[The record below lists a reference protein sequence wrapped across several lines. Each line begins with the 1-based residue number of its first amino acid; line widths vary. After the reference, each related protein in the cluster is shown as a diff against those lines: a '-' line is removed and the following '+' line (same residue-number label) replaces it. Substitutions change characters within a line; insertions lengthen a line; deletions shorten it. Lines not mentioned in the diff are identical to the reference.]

1 MKFIYYLVFFFWY
14 LLSLLPL
21 RVLYFISDVL
31 FVPLFYGLKYRR
43 GIVHRNIAGSF
54 PEKTEEEILKIEKE
68 FYHFFCDYVVET
80 IKLFSMSK
88 KQMMK
93 RMTFS
98 GLDEVRAELD
108 KAGKKCCFVCL
119 GNYCNWEN
127 VASLKYWINEKH
139 RGKIYNP

>member
-21 RVLYFISDVL
+21 RVLYFISDLL

-43 GIVHRNIAGSF
+43 DIVHRNIAGSF

-98 GLDEVRAELD
+98 GLDEVRETL
-108 KAGKKCCFVCL
+108 GRENKKL
-119 GNYCNWEN
+119 LL
-127 VASLKYWINEKH
+127 SLF
-139 RGKIYNP
+139 GTLL